1 MLKDVLEMLGKL
13 LVWWVVAFLFF
24 GLLIMQCSKEA
35 EANVTITDVI
45 DAIEEVESNRD
56 PYAINAKENALG
68 CLQIRPIM
76 IADYNRI
83 TKENL
88 SHDVAYNRAMAYIIA
103 STIFNHYMK
112 GIENPNANTAWLA
125 FPILIKKDAPFS
137 RKEFQIYLEKRN
149 IQTRVVFTG
158 NILRQPMCK
167 NIDKKINITKA

>member
-13 LVWWVVAFLFF
+13 LVWWLVAFFVFALF
-24 GLLIMQCSKEA
+24 IMQCSQKTEA
-35 EANVTITDVI
+35 SVTITDVI
-45 DAIEEVESNRD
+45 YAIEEVESNRD

-103 STIFNHYMK
+103 STIFNHYMRD
-112 GIENPNANTAWLA
+112 IENPNAKHLA
-125 FPILIKKDAPFS
+125 FIWNGGGSAWKRVDNPKNDQKQKNLDS
-137 RKEFQIYLEKRN
+137 YWEK
-149 IQTRVVFTG
+149 VKMH
-158 NILRQPMCK
+158 L
-167 NIDKKINITKA
+167 